1 MESGRSRGAYKRPN
15 TMAATTANAM
25 QVVTKP
31 SVRVTGAVVF
41 TAGLVQK

>member
-1 MESGRSRGAYKRPN
+1 MGSGRSRGAYKRP
-15 TMAATTANAM
+15 TMVATTANAM
-25 QVVTKP
+25 WVVTKP